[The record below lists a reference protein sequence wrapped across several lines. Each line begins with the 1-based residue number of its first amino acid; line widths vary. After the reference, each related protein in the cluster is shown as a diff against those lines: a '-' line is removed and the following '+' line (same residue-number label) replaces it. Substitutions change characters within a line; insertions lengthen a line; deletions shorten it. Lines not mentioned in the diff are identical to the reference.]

1 MILLTGATG
10 YLGSQIARELIAR
23 GMPFR
28 ALVRDPA
35 RLEFDLRN
43 SKLETRNWD
52 AQAGDPK
59 IETRLSAPAYEVVI
73 GDLLHLY
80 ALNRALRGVKQVIHT
95 AALVKM
101 WVRDRRDFR
110 RVNVEGLKLLLQ
122 ASSDVGVERIV
133 YTSSF
138 IALGPSADVN
148 AAEGLRHRGPYS
160 NEYEETKAQALEW
173 LRQEGLHR
181 FPVVVLLPGVIY
193 GPGPRTEGNLM
204 GGMIDQYLS
213 GRFPGLL
220 GSGEQRW
227 SFALNADVV
236 AAHLAALE
244 DAKAGEEY
252 VLGGDNRALNEFFR
266 LLAQFSK
273 ADHRVRHLPVWAGK
287 TIGAVEITRARLF
300 GHQPRVT
307 PGVAEIF
314 KHDWVYSSAKAIRD
328 LGYRVTPLE
337 EGLAKTLAH

>member
-10 YLGSQIARELIAR
+10 YLGSQIARQLIAR

-28 ALVRDPA
+28 ALVRDPS
-35 RLEFDLRN
+35 RLEIGLRDSKLETVNWKFETGN
-43 SKLETRNWD
+43 SKLETRN
-52 AQAGDPK
+52 AS
-59 IETRLSAPAYEVVI
+59 SACEVVV

-80 ALNRALRGVKQVIHT
+80 DLNRALRGVKQVIHT

-110 RVNVEGLKLLLQ
+110 RLNVDGLKLLLQ

-181 FPVVVLLPGVIY
+181 FPVVTLLPGVIY
-193 GPGPRTEGNLM
+193 GPGPRTEGNL
-204 GGMIDQYLS
+204 
-213 GRFPGLL
+213 
-220 GSGEQRW
+220 
-227 SFALNADVV
+227 
-236 AAHLAALE
+236 
-244 DAKAGEEY
+244 
-252 VLGGDNRALNEFFR
+252 
-266 LLAQFSK
+266 
-273 ADHRVRHLPVWAGK
+273 
-287 TIGAVEITRARLF
+287 
-300 GHQPRVT
+300 
-307 PGVAEIF
+307 
-314 KHDWVYSSAKAIRD
+314 
-328 LGYRVTPLE
+328 
-337 EGLAKTLAH
+337 